1 MQIKG
6 PPSFSVVF
14 CTARFCSV
22 VLLLAPQQFIV
33 LHDAPGMI
41 RFFVIGLLDALI
53 QWRSLLKKA
62 KLNAEVYLHLSSSVL
77 FPIYEKLEFRKGLF
91 GRLWSFAGRLQSF
104 AGCLWSF
111 VVVCGRFWWFVV
123 AAYFSNYDQI
133 SQVKQGSGLYNRK

>member
-6 PPSFSVVF
+6 AQSFSVVF

-41 RFFVIGLLDALI
+41 RCFLIVLLHALI
-53 QWRSLLKKA
+53 QWRNLLKKA
-62 KLNAEVYLHLSSSVL
+62 KLNADVHWHLSSSVL
-77 FPIYEKLEFRKGLF
+77 FPIYEKLEYRKGLF
-91 GRLWSFAGRLQSF
+91 SRLWSFAGRLQSF
-104 AGCLWSF
+104 AGRLWSF

-123 AAYFSNYDQI
+123 VAYFSNYDQI
-133 SQVKQGSGLYNRK
+133 LQVKEGSSLYNRK